1 MHYKH
6 CGNGRGRRMKKRIK
20 TALKKIPVVKKY
32 VEYRN
37 YGKQYNAAQ
46 KELADV
52 NIELEKVTQELRKT
66 CLDVVLQQNSER
78 NHTRKYM
85 KQCVSRYGLEAMRD
99 VFSESIINEL
109 YYDGNPLVSII
120 ILNRNGVDKL
130 TDLMESFKKSDFYE
144 NFEIIFVDNAS
155 TDQSVKYM
163 EKWKDTYNIQII
175 CNNENRSFSAANN
188 QAAEVAKG
196 EYLLFLNNDVAV
208 TDGWLDELLLAY
220 QKSECPGALGARL
233 VYPDVLGDNQAK
245 EKAYA
250 VQHRGIAFK
259 DSKRQKQ
266 YFIRPYNMNMGDMVC
281 SEDVEIQERAAVTAA
296 ALMVDKVAFETV
308 GGFSEAYFYGFEDV
322 DLGLKL
328 HKKGYKNYY
337 CPRSIIYHYEFG
349 TRDKGDTPEAKKR
362 GNHNVAVFQGR
373 WQKYL
378 SKRMLLD
385 KLKGEGLF
393 TEQPL
398 QIAIAYNREE
408 KEENLTI
415 LEKRFEKSG
424 YKVIYLDFKNAKKYY
439 DLTPNTDVLIVLDP
453 DYDISKIS
461 NKKNDL
467 LTIRMLTD
475 DAKDKNNQYY
485 CNIDINELLQNQQ
498 LFFNIVED
506 FSTDKV
512 DKKMID
518 ICGCM
523 PNNETMKFWGDLHFA
538 KAMKKEFEKKGYS
551 ANILTRDEWY
561 NRSNAK
567 YTIFLRGNRE
577 YYPTI
582 EDGRVAI
589 MWNISHPDE
598 VSLHEYNSFD
608 YIFFA
613 SDKLKDRIGEKLQC
627 ESGVLMQCA
636 DEQVMCAEETS
647 AKKYELLFVGNS
659 RHVYRQILKDLLPT
673 KYRLTVIGRHWEEYP
688 VQQYVVQD
696 YISNDEVGQ
705 AYHDAQ
711 ILLNDHW
718 DDMKEQ
724 GIISNRIYDA
734 LSAGAFVISDYMPEI
749 NEVFKGAV
757 VTYKDR
763 EDLSQ
768 KIDYYMEHEEE
779 RLEKVKLGQEIV
791 WKEHTFRNRVEKIID
806 VMEKL

>member
-1 MHYKH
+1 
-6 CGNGRGRRMKKRIK
+6 MKKRIK
-20 TALKKIPVVKKY
+20 TALKKFPVVKKY

-37 YGKQYNAAQ
+37 YGKQYSASQ

-52 NIELEKVTQELRKT
+52 KIELEKTTQELRKA
-66 CLDVVLQQNSER
+66 CLDVALLQNAER
-78 NHTRKYM
+78 NHSRRSM
-85 KQCVSRYGLEAMRD
+85 KRFVGQYGSKNMQD
-99 VFSESIINEL
+99 VFSKTVIKEL
-109 YYDGNPLVSII
+109 YYDENPFVSII

-155 TDQSVKYM
+155 TDESVKYM
-163 EKWKDTYNIQII
+163 EKWKDTYNMQII
-175 CNNENRSFSAANN
+175 CNDENRSFSAANN
-188 QAAEVAKG
+188 QAAEIAKG

-220 QKSECPGALGARL
+220 QESECPGAIGARL
-233 VYPDVLGDNQAK
+233 VYPDVLGDNQVK

-250 VQHRGIAFK
+250 VQHRGITFK
-259 DSKRQKQ
+259 DAIRQKQ

-281 SEDVEIQERAAVTAA
+281 GEDVELQERVAVTAA
-296 ALMVDKVAFETV
+296 ALMVDKTAFEAV

-337 CPRSIIYHYEFG
+337 CPRSILYHYEFG
-349 TRDKGDTPEAKKR
+349 TRDKGDTPEAKAR

-398 QIAIAYNREE
+398 QIAIAYNKEE
-408 KEENLTI
+408 KEDNLII
-415 LEKRFEKSG
+415 LEKRFVECG
-424 YKVIYLDFKNAKKYY
+424 YKVIYLNYKNAKKYY
-439 DLTPNTDVLIVLDP
+439 DLTPSTDVLMILDSS
-453 DYDISKIS
+453 YDMSKIS

-467 LTIRMLTD
+467 LTIRLVTD
-475 DAKDKNNQYY
+475 GEDNHNNQCY
-485 CNIDINELLQNQQ
+485 CSIGIDELIQNQQ
-498 LFFNIVED
+498 LFANMVEE
-506 FSTDKV
+506 FATDRIDEKT
-512 DKKMID
+512 ID

-523 PNNETMKFWGDLHFA
+523 PNNPTMKFWGDLHFA
-538 KAMKKEFEKKGYS
+538 NAMKKEFEKKGYS
-551 ANILTRDEWY
+551 ANVLTRDEWY

-582 EDGRVAI
+582 EDGRIAI

-598 VSLHEYNSFD
+598 VSLNEYNSFD
-608 YIFFA
+608 YVFFA
-613 SDKLKDRIGEKLQC
+613 SNKLKDKLGDELQC
-627 ESGVLMQCA
+627 ESGVLMQCT
-636 DEQVMCAEETS
+636 DEEIMCAKENTD
-647 AKKYELLFVGNS
+647 KKYELLFVGNS

-673 KYRLTVIGRHWEEYP
+673 KYKLTVIGRHWEEYP

-734 LSAGAFVISDYMPEI
+734 LSAGAFVVSDYMPEI
-749 NEVFKGAV
+749 DEVFEGTV
-757 VTYKDR
+757 VTYKGR
-763 EDLSQ
+763 EDLLQ

-779 RLEKVKLGQEIV
+779 RLEKVKLGQKIV
-791 WKEHTFRNRVEKIID
+791 RREHTFCNRVEKMIS